1 MAVALKEDYQRALD
15 EQKNEVRELVM
26 AGLEQ
31 IKEGKTKDFNTV
43 CDRLEKKYRDEA
55 ISNQNYG
62 AGRGRF
68 GNAGDYIAYEL
79 KNPSAAENTVSG
91 IRAKI
96 NSLVNFPERN
106 ELDEDELLAG
116 LGVRKDYYRNY
127 KIYYVIEEDT
137 IYIVRI
143 LHMLVDS
150 KAWLY
155 RTFGL

>member
-1 MAVALKEDYQRALD
+1 MRRYQIRITELAEEDI
-15 EQKNEVRELVM
+15 E
-26 AGLEQ
+26 
-31 IKEGKTKDFNTV
+31 
-43 CDRLEKKYRDEA
+43 
-55 ISNQNYG
+55 
-62 AGRGRF
+62 
-68 GNAGDYIAYEL
+68 NAGDYIVHKL
-79 KNPSAAENTVSG
+79 KNPSAAERTVRG

-96 NSLVNFPERN
+96 NSLADFPERN

-127 KIYYVIEEDT
+127 KIYYVIEKDT

>member
-1 MAVALKEDYQRALD
+1 MTDWRRNTEMRQYWIRIT
-15 EQKNEVRELVM
+15 EL
-26 AGLEQ
+26 AEADLE
-31 IKEGKTKDFNTV
+31 
-43 CDRLEKKYRDEA
+43 
-55 ISNQNYG
+55 
-62 AGRGRF
+62 
-68 GNAGDYIAYEL
+68 NAGDYIAYEL
-79 KNPSAAENTVSG
+79 KNPSAAENTVNG

-106 ELDEDELLAG
+106 ELDEDESLVG

-127 KIYYVIEEDT
+127 KIYYLIEGDT

-150 KAWLY
+150 KAWMY

>member
-1 MAVALKEDYQRALD
+1 MRRYQIRITELAEEDI
-15 EQKNEVRELVM
+15 E
-26 AGLEQ
+26 
-31 IKEGKTKDFNTV
+31 
-43 CDRLEKKYRDEA
+43 
-55 ISNQNYG
+55 
-62 AGRGRF
+62 
-68 GNAGDYIAYEL
+68 NAGDYIAHKL
-79 KNPSAAENTVSG
+79 KNPSADERTVRG

-96 NSLVNFPERN
+96 NSLADFPERN

-127 KIYYVIEEDT
+127 KIYYVIEKDT